1 MSHLNQINHWNKPT
15 QYKKQIK
22 QFLIL
27 FIYLFI
33 YLFIFWHFLTFFF
46 FAIPSNSSSLR
57 YAIYAINSEKEGQ
70 VDGTKN
76 VFEGERLFE
85 GDAWGKDLKQLNLF
99 WKIGNLGIFKNNKFA
114 KST

>member
-33 YLFIFWHFLTFFF
+33 YFLTFSYVFF
-46 FAIPSNSSSLR
+46 FAIPSNSSSLS

>member
-27 FIYLFI
+27 FI
-33 YLFIFWHFLTFFF
+33 FWRFLTVF
-46 FAIPSNSSSLR
+46 FAIPPNSSSLS
-57 YAIYAINSEKEGQ
+57 YAIYAIKSEKEGQ

-76 VFEGERLFE
+76 VFKGERLFE
-85 GDAWGKDLKQLNLF
+85 GDAWG
-99 WKIGNLGIFKNNKFA
+99 NKE
-114 KST
+114 SLH